1 LRRYAE
7 LSSGQFRELANR
19 AVFIV
24 PVGSVEQHCEG
35 PLGTDL
41 MIAEAVSEAAC
52 EHLERSGTPCVLM
65 PAIPYGLSAEWQGA
79 PGTISVPFQHL
90 VGLVQGIARS
100 LVEGGARA
108 VAFVNGH
115 YGNSPAIQAALRDL
129 MPSLPEG
136 VRLLLVD
143 YWEALDIDVG
153 HASEAEREVLRALGY
168 PCVSFGECERA
179 LPSPRG
185 ARVFSRPS
193 PGPQRLNARAGQG
206 LTRELIGAAVADAIM
221 RALEESSM
229 SRVLP

>member
-7 LSSGQFRELANR
+7 LSSGQFRELAER

-129 MPSLPEG
+129 MPSLPESG
-136 VRLLLVD
+136 SCSLTTGRPLTLT
-143 YWEALDIDVG
+143 WGTPA
-153 HASEAEREVLRALGY
+153 R
-168 PCVSFGECERA
+168 
-179 LPSPRG
+179 PRG
-185 ARVFSRPS
+185 RCSGPS
-193 PGPQRLNARAGQG
+193 GTHA
-206 LTRELIGAAVADAIM
+206 
-221 RALEESSM
+221 
-229 SRVLP
+229 